1 MSTIPSE
8 AYPPSLSVVL
18 SFWNEA
24 DVIPELVQR
33 LRTTLTGERSK
44 NHIRD
49 YELIFVNDVSTD
61 NSLELLVEL
70 AKEENDIKI
79 LNMSRN
85 FGVSPCVMAGL
96 RFSSGDLVVYMDADL
111 QDPPEVIPQMI
122 EAWREGENVDV
133 VHTKRLSRDGES
145 PVKLWITKVGYDILH
160 RTSSIKLQTE
170 VGDFKLLSRRVV
182 TYLLQLK
189 EKNPFMRG
197 LVLWVGF
204 NQVTI
209 TYNREARF
217 AGETKFRVF
226 SLAVISNFFSS
237 ALVSF
242 SNIPL
247 QIASIL
253 GGLSSVLSL
262 ILIIHVLLEKLQGRN
277 LPGWTAIMVAVLFIG
292 GVQLLS
298 IGILGLYVSNI
309 FLESKGRPLYIVS
322 DTFGFED
329 NQIDPLTNEP
339 IPNKTQIQNVKS
351 VTDDYVTK

>member
-1 MSTIPSE
+1 MIENRQHTL
-8 AYPPSLSVVL
+8 PSLSVVL
-18 SFWNEA
+18 SFRNEA
-24 DVIPELVQR
+24 DVIPELVKR
-33 LRTTLTGERSK
+33 LRNVLINEREDGNLST
-44 NHIRD
+44 

-70 AKEENDIKI
+70 AKEYDDIKI

-96 RFSSGDLVVYMDADL
+96 QYASGDLVVYMDADL
-111 QDPPEVIPQMI
+111 QDPPEVIPQMLQ
-122 EAWREGENVDV
+122 AWREGDDVDV
-133 VHTKRLSRDGES
+133 VHTKRANREGES
-145 PVKLWITKVGYDILH
+145 KIKMFITRIGYSILH
-160 RTSSIKLQTE
+160 HTSSIKLQTE

-182 TYLLQLK
+182 NYLLKLK

-209 TYNREARF
+209 TYNRDARF
-217 AGETKFRVF
+217 AGETKFQVF

-237 ALVSF
+237 ALISF
-242 SNIPL
+242 SSIPL

-253 GGLSSVLSL
+253 GALSSLISL
-262 ILIIHVLLEKLQGRN
+262 LLIIHVLLEKLQGRN

-309 FLESKGRPLYIVS
+309 FQESKDRPLYIVS
-322 DTFGFED
+322 NTFGFNED
-329 NQIDPLTNEP
+329 QIDPITNEQ
-339 IPNKTQIQNVKS
+339 IPNRTHTGSQIGEFS
-351 VTDDYVTK
+351 S